1 MCSLANLLGWKIA
14 GLLVNSR
21 VSVLWFIWET
31 ATQNRIGINCMLQH
45 QTRQR
50 IEYNAFGLGQSI
62 CGIIRGHADMGIGH
76 CNLLIYRGDF
86 WRDVQLGEE
95 KSSVTTILILIECQT
110 VLPYA
115 NWSAAS
121 CNCTCLVYL
130 SFAGAYPHVGATS
143 FAACTASLSAE
154 D

>member
-21 VSVLWFIWET
+21 VSVLWFIRET

-45 QTRQR
+45 QTTRW

-86 WRDVQLGEE
+86 WGDVQLGEE
-95 KSSVTTILILIECQT
+95 RRALPPPSSSSVKRSCH
-110 VLPYA
+110 A

-121 CNCTCLVYL
+121 SNCTCLVYL